1 MYLRVGSKYRIRRK
15 IGSGGFGEVYIGIVS
30 GGEVAIKLESTTAK
44 HHQLEHETD
53 VYRLLAGSVGIPMVH
68 WFGTQCGYNAMV
80 MDLLGLSLEN
90 LFNFCN
96 WKFSLKTVLLIADQ
110 LISRTE
116 HVHTESFIHRDLKPE
131 NFLMG
136 VKRHGNL
143 VNLVDFGLARR
154 YRDPKTY
161 QHIPYI
167 QNRQFAGTVR
177 YASVYAHLGSKQS
190 RRDDMESLAYILVY
204 LYRGALPWQGLKAA
218 TKQQKRGLV
227 LRKKLGTST
236 EALCRRLPNGF
247 LEYLNYTRCLRFHD
261 KPDYNYLRRI
271 FRALFVRESFQYDHV
286 FDWTVAK
293 YQKNPCLI
301 TNAGNQKH
309 DQDDDHQALAH
320 HYLHCH

>member
-1 MYLRVGSKYRIRRK
+1 
-15 IGSGGFGEVYIGIVS
+15 
-30 GGEVAIKLESTTAK
+30 
-44 HHQLEHETD
+44 
-53 VYRLLAGSVGIPMVH
+53 
-68 WFGTQCGYNAMV
+68 
-80 MDLLGLSLEN
+80 
-90 LFNFCN
+90 
-96 WKFSLKTVLLIADQ
+96 
-110 LISRTE
+110 
-116 HVHTESFIHRDLKPE
+116 
-131 NFLMG
+131 
-136 VKRHGNL
+136 L

-177 YASVYAHLGSKQS
+177 YASVYAHLGIEQS
-190 RRDDMESLAYILVY
+190 RRDDMESLGYILIY

-218 TKQQKRGLV
+218 TKQQKRNLV

-236 EALCRRLPNGF
+236 KALCRGLPDEF
-247 LEYLNYTRCLRFHD
+247 LEYQNYARCLGFHD
-261 KPDYNYLRRI
+261 TPDYDYLRRI

-301 TNAGNQKH
+301 TNAGNQKR
-309 DQDDDHQALAH
+309 DEDDDHQALTH

>member
-1 MYLRVGSKYRIRRK
+1 MVRMNRTFLDNAAGPLIWLKDLRVGSKYRIRRK
-15 IGSGGFGEVYIGIVS
+15 IGSGGFGEVYTGTNIVS
-30 GGEVAIKLESTTAK
+30 GEEVAIKLESATAK
-44 HHQLEHETD
+44 HHRLEHETH

-80 MDLLGLSLEN
+80 MDLLGPSLED
-90 LFNFCN
+90 LFTFCN
-96 WKFSLKTVLLIADQ
+96 RKLSLKTVLLLADQ
-110 LISRTE
+110 LISRIE

-131 NFLMG
+131 NFVMG
-136 VKRHGNL
+136 VRRHGHL
-143 VNLVDFGLARR
+143 VNLVDFGLASR

-177 YASVYAHLGSKQS
+177 YASVYAYLGIEQS
-190 RRDDMESLAYILVY
+190 RRDDKESLGYILIY

-218 TKQQKRGLV
+218 TKQQKRKLV

-236 EALCRRLPNGF
+236 KALCRGLPDEF
-247 LEYLNYTRCLRFHD
+247 LEYLNYARCLGFHNT
-261 KPDYNYLRRI
+261 PDYDYLRRI

-301 TNAGNQKH
+301 TNAG
-309 DQDDDHQALAH
+309 
-320 HYLHCH
+320 